1 MQNAIIAL
9 KLRGGG
15 GLAPNSLIYT
25 GFMSCIHF
33 KEGLCSW

>member
-1 MQNAIIAL
+1 MQNAIIAS
-9 KLRGGG
+9 KLRRGGG
-15 GLAPNSLIYT
+15 ISSNILTYT

>member
-1 MQNAIIAL
+1 MQNAVIAL

-15 GLAPNSLIYT
+15 VAPNSLIYT

>member
-1 MQNAIIAL
+1 MQNAIIAS
-9 KLRGGG
+9 KLRRGGISSNI
-15 GLAPNSLIYT
+15 LTYT